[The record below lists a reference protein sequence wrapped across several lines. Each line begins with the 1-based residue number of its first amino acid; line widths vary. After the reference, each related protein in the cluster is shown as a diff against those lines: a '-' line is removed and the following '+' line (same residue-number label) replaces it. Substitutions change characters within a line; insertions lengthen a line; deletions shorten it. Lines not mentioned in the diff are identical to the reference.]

1 MALLW
6 HLGTN
11 YQACMTEN
19 ISDDH
24 FINYVLHLA
33 DNALV
38 LGHRNSEWTGHGPIL
53 EQDIALSNISLDLIG
68 QARNLYQYAAVLIN
82 KVNED
87 SPPQLATEDTL
98 AYRRNADEYRN
109 CLLVEQENG
118 DWGNTMTRQFLFSNY
133 QFFLFKQLQL
143 MKDEQLNA
151 IAEKS
156 LKEITYHLRWSSEWV
171 IRLGDGTAE
180 SRKRMQVAL
189 NNLWKFTEE
198 LFMPSVY
205 ESNVLQAAGISPE
218 NIKLPWTD
226 NVSKVLQEATLTIP
240 QETAMLSGGKDGKHG
255 HVLTE
260 LLNEMQYLQ
269 RTYPGAT
276 W

>member
-1 MALLW
+1 
-6 HLGTN
+6 
-11 YQACMTEN
+11 MTEN
-19 ISDDH
+19 ISADH

-82 KVNED
+82 QVNGNAQQ
-87 SPPQLATEDTL
+87 SATEDTL
-98 AYRRNADEYRN
+98 AYLRSADEYRN

-156 LKEITYHLRWSSEWV
+156 LKEITYHLRWSSEWM

-180 SRKRMQVAL
+180 SRKRMQDAV

-198 LFMPSVY
+198 LFIPSDY
-205 ESNVLQAAGISPE
+205 ESDVLQAAGISAGK
-218 NIKLPWTD
+218 IKLSWTD

-240 QETAMLSGGKDGKHG
+240 HQTAMLSGGKDGKHG
-255 HVLTE
+255 PVLAE

>member
-1 MALLW
+1 M
-6 HLGTN
+6 HLTPN
-11 YQACMTEN
+11 YKACMSEN
-19 ISDDH
+19 ISYDH
-24 FINYVLHLA
+24 FIKYVLHLA

-53 EQDIALSNISLDLIG
+53 EQDIALSNIALDLIG
-68 QARNLYQYAAVLIN
+68 QARNLYQYAAVLLN

-87 SPPQLATEDTL
+87 SSQPATEDTL
-98 AYRRNADEYRN
+98 AYLRNADEYRN

-143 MKDEQLNA
+143 IKDEQLNA

-156 LKEITYHLRWSSEWV
+156 LKEITYHLRWSSEWM
-171 IRLGDGTAE
+171 IRLGDGTAQ
-180 SRKRMQVAL
+180 SRKRMQEAV

-198 LFMPSVY
+198 LFTPSVY
-205 ESNVLQAAGISPE
+205 ESYVLQAAGISPE
-218 NIKLPWTD
+218 RIKLSWAE

-255 HVLTE
+255 PVLND